1 MLLILSGAYVV
12 SELMAEFG
20 KLPPAF
26 LPVGNRRLY
35 THQLAQHGRGA
46 QPVTLTVPGGFVLD
60 EGDQRDLARREV
72 RLYRSGAGLSL
83 GAALHDFLADM
94 DVQGQLDVL
103 YGDTLISDPA
113 PGGSDWLAVGH
124 TDTHYNWREEAP
136 RRGQPGGVWSG
147 MFSFSDAR
155 LLRRY
160 LRELGDFIAAV
171 DSYGAQIGGLR
182 HHAVARWLDFG
193 HVHTFFDSRR
203 QITTE
208 RHFNHLE
215 VHHGVVAKSSG
226 DGAKMRA
233 EAAWFEQAPMPVKP
247 FLAPYMGR
255 IDGPACGYA
264 VEYLHLATLNEL
276 FVFGRLPECVWRR
289 IFGACDDYL
298 QRARALPPGPPLAP
312 DYARQTYLDKTLR
325 RLDDYAAQSGC
336 DLDAPW
342 RLNGRAAPSLR
353 AMAGE
358 AAAALM
364 AAPATPSFVHGDL
377 CFSNILF
384 DFRAGSIKLIDP
396 RGTDAE
402 GRPSAYG
409 DRRYE
414 VGKLAHSV
422 LGLYDHIV
430 AGYFEL
436 AADGQALRLRLLAE
450 RCAPLQRLFLGTSF
464 AGRRPVE
471 WDCYP
476 LMVVLFLSMLPLHAD
491 SPLRQQALMANG
503 IRLYLEWR
511 GHDHP
516 ADGGAQPPLL

>member
-1 MLLILSGAYVV
+1 MLVILSGAYVD
-12 SELMAEFG
+12 SELVAEFG
-20 KLPPAF
+20 KVPPAF

-35 THQLAQHGRGA
+35 AHQLARHGGA
-46 QPVTLTVPGGFVLD
+46 GPVYLTVPGGFALD
-60 EGDQRDLARREV
+60 EGDQRDLAQRAV
-72 RLYRSGAGLSL
+72 RLYRSGAGLPL

-94 DVQGQLDVL
+94 DVRGRLDVL
-103 YGDTLISDPA
+103 YGDTLITDA
-113 PGGSDWLAVGH
+113 PPEGSDWLAVGR

-155 LLRRY
+155 LLRQR

-171 DSYGAQIGGLR
+171 DDYGGRVGGLR
-182 HHAVARWLDFG
+182 HHAVTRWLDFG

-215 VHHGVVAKSSG
+215 VGDGVVAKSSDDG
-226 DGAKMRA
+226 DKMRA

-255 IDGPACGYA
+255 IEGPPCGYA
-264 VEYLHLATLNEL
+264 VEYLHLATLSEL
-276 FVFGRLPECVWRR
+276 FVFGRLPEPVWRR
-289 IFGACDDYL
+289 IFAACDHYL
-298 QRARALPPGPPLAP
+298 RRAGDLPPGPPLAAEH
-312 DYARQTYLDKTLR
+312 ARHLYLDKTLR
-325 RLDDYAAQSGC
+325 RLDDYAAQRGC
-336 DLDAPW
+336 DLDAGW

-353 AMAGE
+353 AMATE

-364 AAPATPSFVHGDL
+364 AAPATPSFIHGDL

-396 RGTDAE
+396 RGTDAD
-402 GRPSAYG
+402 GRPSAHG

-414 VGKLAHSV
+414 IGKLAHSV
-422 LGLYDHIV
+422 LGLYDHIM

-436 AADGQALRLRLLAE
+436 AVDGQALRLRLLAE
-450 RCAPLQRLFLGTSF
+450 HSAPLQRLFLATPF
-464 AGRRPVE
+464 AGRLPVA
-471 WDCYP
+471 WDCRP

-491 SPLRQQALMANG
+491 NALRQQALMANG

-511 GHDHP
+511 EHDHP